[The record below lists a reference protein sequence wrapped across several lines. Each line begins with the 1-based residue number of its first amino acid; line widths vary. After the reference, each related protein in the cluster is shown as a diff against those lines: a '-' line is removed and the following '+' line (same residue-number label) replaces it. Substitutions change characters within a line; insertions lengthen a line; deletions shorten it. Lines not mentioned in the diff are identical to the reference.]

1 MPPTKFKSE
10 AERLAAL
17 NALPEAPPPDCPDV
31 DAWQAE
37 QDRITDEL
45 ANAPIDPS
53 YTPAADT
60 PSQGSSAADGKNDR
74 GQDAGGSQGGYKA
87 EDWTFQAGGQTI
99 TIPENELPRDPH
111 FTFKNA
117 KDALLGVVHT
127 QRYLE
132 TKQRE
137 HAREREDLNSRLKE
151 LEKSNQEMKERL
163 EKSTQAPAQ
172 GGTAAA
178 AAAAPS
184 DADITQLQ
192 TEYDT
197 LDQQIQELEETD
209 PDQAVKLIRRSQRL
223 RDKITDLRL
232 EKELAKR
239 DAQIRSYKE
248 ADEAKTKE
256 QKEREAKE
264 AKEKELA
271 EARTREF
278 SEIDSFSTAVP
289 DLKLSQSYA
298 AVEKE
303 VYNWGAE
310 VAAIDATK
318 PVTQVTWKDVEV
330 ALDKYLKKSPRLMDA
345 LDAAGLVKREPK
357 EMRKYLL
364 LSEIHLYRKGRTLD
378 PVTGLWKQHDFR
390 HPDLDSAYYHW
401 KRDRGYRTKEILDA
415 ERRGA
420 AEVLDAM
427 NVRGAAEIP
436 SDMGQRRD
444 NAKAMTAKEALEL
457 ATQYED
463 MARKA
468 GMTLEDFIGEK
479 ERINPDDPL
488 VRKYDELIA
497 VLESSR

>member
-1 MPPTKFKSE
+1 MPPRVFKSE

-17 NALPEAPPPDCPDV
+17 NALPDEAPAGTADI

-37 QDRITDEL
+37 QDRITDEI
-45 ANAPIDPS
+45 ANAAIDPS
-53 YTPAADT
+53 YSPESPA
-60 PSQGSSAADGKNDR
+60 SQSTDAAGGKNDR
-74 GQDAGGSQGGYKA
+74 GQNAGGSQGGYKA

-99 TIPENELPRDPH
+99 TIPENELPQDPH
-111 FTFKNA
+111 FTFRNA

-137 HAREREDLNSRLKE
+137 HAREREDLNSRLRE
-151 LEKSNQEMKERL
+151 LEKANQEMKERL
-163 EKSTQAPAQ
+163 EKAAQPQNQ
-172 GGTAAA
+172 GGGSAADA
-178 AAAAPS
+178 GPS
-184 DADITQLQ
+184 DADISKLQ
-192 TEYDT
+192 SEYDT
-197 LDQQIQELEETD
+197 LDQQIEELQETD

-239 DAQIRSYKE
+239 DAELRSYKE
-248 ADEAKTKE
+248 ADEAKTKQ
-256 QKEREAKE
+256 QKDAEAKA
-264 AKEKELA
+264 AKDKELA
-271 EARTREF
+271 EAQAKEF
-278 SEIDSFSTAVP
+278 SEIDLFSKNVP
-289 DLKLSQSYA
+289 DLKLSKPYA
-298 AVEKE
+298 EVEREFYK
-303 VYNWGAE
+303 WGAE
-310 VAAIDATK
+310 VAAIDAAK
-318 PVTQVTWKDVEV
+318 PVTAVTWKDVEI
-330 ALDKYLKKSPRLMDA
+330 AMDKYLKKSPRLMDA
-345 LDAAGLVKREPK
+345 LDAAGLTKLEPK

-401 KRDRGYRTKEILDA
+401 KRDRGYRTKELLDA

-420 AEVLDAM
+420 AEVLNAM
-427 NVRGAAEIP
+427 SVHGAAEIP

-444 NAKAMTAKEALEL
+444 NAKAMTAKEALDL
-457 ATQYED
+457 AGQFED

-468 GMTLEDFIGEK
+468 GMSLEDYIGEK
-479 ERINPDDPL
+479 ERQNPDDPI
-488 VRKYDELIA
+488 VKKYDELVA